1 MAIDTTGGNANMDY
15 PAHVATYKGFLRL
28 VQIVIV
34 FLVVLLTSMYVFLV

>member
-15 PAHVATYKGFLRL
+15 AAHIETYNGFLRL

-34 FLVVLLTSMYVFLV
+34 FLVILLASMYVFLV